1 MNPQDEP
8 RPPLLS
14 ASVQGDPGGPVL
26 VYLPGVH
33 GDDTLLGSF
42 RAQVGDDIR
51 LVTFTYPLSTSV
63 NLPDLAAV
71 VWTQLRS
78 LTDQPVWLL
87 AESFGSQVAWA
98 MLSQVRSAPNTALP
112 VQGVI
117 LAGGFVRH
125 PWPWAVAAVRWLLG
139 SLSPRV
145 IRVFFRIYPWWARFA
160 YRNAPEI
167 LAALPEFVGRRR
179 EPADQAA
186 MLHRLLLIELA
197 DLRQVARETR
207 LPVYQLTGLWD
218 PVVPWPWV
226 RNWLRH
232 DCPGWKESVVITGAD
247 HVVLGTG
254 TAPAVAAVRR
264 WLGLKPRSTDRQ
276 TR

>member
-1 MNPQDEP
+1 MNPKVESV
-8 RPPLLS
+8 PPLPT

-42 RAQVGDDIR
+42 QAQVGDDIR
-51 LVTFTYPLSTSV
+51 LVAFTYPLSTNV
-63 NLPDLAAV
+63 NLPDLAAG

-98 MLSQVRSAPNTALP
+98 MLAQGQTTPGMTLP
-112 VQGVI
+112 VRGLV

-125 PWPWAVAAVRWLLG
+125 PWPWAVAAVRCLLG
-139 SLSPRV
+139 SLSPSV
-145 IRVFFRIYPWWARFA
+145 IRGFFRIYPWWARFA

-167 LAALPEFVGRRR
+167 LAALPEFVARRR

-186 MLHRLLLIELA
+186 MLHRLLLIQLA
-197 DLRQVARETR
+197 DLRDVARETG

-226 RNWLRH
+226 GSWLRRN
-232 DCPGWKESVVITGAD
+232 CPGWRETAVVTGAD

-254 TAPAVAAVRR
+254 TASAVAAVRR
-264 WLGLKPRSTDRQ
+264 WLALTPPSADRQ

>member
-1 MNPQDEP
+1 MNPAAEP
-8 RPPLLS
+8 PQHGIALTTSGNP
-14 ASVQGDPGGPVL
+14 AGPVL
-26 VYLPGVH
+26 VYLPGLH
-33 GDDTLLGSF
+33 GDDTLVGSF
-42 RAQVGDDIR
+42 RARLGGDARFIAI
-51 LVTFTYPLSTSV
+51 TYPTTV
-63 NLPDLAAV
+63 NGSLTDLAAA

-78 LTDQPVWLL
+78 LTAQPVWLL

-98 MLSQVRSAPNTALP
+98 MLAQGQATPGTTLP
-112 VQGVI
+112 VRGLV

-139 SLSPRV
+139 NLPPSV
-145 IRVFFRIYPWWARFA
+145 IRGFFRIYPWWACFA

-167 LAALPEFVGRRR
+167 LAALPEFIARRR

-186 MLHRLLLIELA
+186 MLHRLLLIQLA
-197 DLRQVARETR
+197 DLRGIARETR

-218 PVVPWPWV
+218 PVVPWPFV
-226 RNWLRH
+226 RNWLRNH
-232 DCPGWKESVVITGAD
+232 CPGWREAVVVGGAD

-254 TAPAVAAVRR
+254 TALAVAAVRR
-264 WLGLKPRSTDRQ
+264 WLGLTPPSPDRQ

>member
-1 MNPQDEP
+1 M
-8 RPPLLS
+8 
-14 ASVQGDPGGPVL
+14 SVAGAPTGPVL

-33 GDDTLLGSF
+33 GDDTLLGAF
-42 RAQVGDDIR
+42 RARVGEDLR
-51 LVTFTYPLSTSV
+51 LVAFSYPTSTAV
-63 NLPDLAAV
+63 TLPDLAAGA
-71 VWTQLRS
+71 WSQLRS

-98 MLSQVRSAPNTALP
+98 MLSQAQSAPDTALP
-112 VQGVI
+112 VRGVI

-125 PWPWAVAAVRWLLG
+125 PWPWAVATVRWLLG

-145 IRVFFRIYPWWARFA
+145 IRVFFRIYPWWALLA

-167 LAALPEFVGRRR
+167 LTAMPEFVARRR

-186 MLHRLLLIELA
+186 LLHRLLLIQLA
-197 DLRQVARETR
+197 DLREIARETR
-207 LPVYQLTGLWD
+207 LPVYQLSGFWD
-218 PVVPWPWV
+218 PVAPWPWV
-226 RNWLRH
+226 RSWLRRH
-232 DCPGWKESVVITGAD
+232 CPGWRETAVVTGAD

-254 TAPAVAAVRR
+254 TASAVAAVRR
-264 WLGLKPRSTDRQ
+264 WLALMPRSTDRQ

>member
-1 MNPQDEP
+1 MNSQAESV
-8 RPPLLS
+8 PPWLT

-42 RAQVGDDIR
+42 RAQVGDDLR
-51 LVTFTYPLSTSV
+51 LVAFTYPVSTDLT
-63 NLPDLAAV
+63 LPELAAG

-78 LTDQPVWLL
+78 LTDQPIWLL
-87 AESFGSQVAWA
+87 AESFGSQVAWS
-98 MLSQVRSAPNTALP
+98 MLAQAKATPETTLP
-112 VQGVI
+112 VQGMI

-139 SLSPRV
+139 NLSPSV
-145 IRVFFRIYPWWARFA
+145 IRGFFRIYPWWACFA

-167 LAALPEFVGRRR
+167 LAALPEFVARRR
-179 EPADQAA
+179 ELADQAA
-186 MLHRLLLIELA
+186 MLHRLLLIQLA
-197 DLRQVARETR
+197 DLRGIARETG
-207 LPVYQLTGLWD
+207 LPVYQLTGFWD

-226 RNWLRH
+226 RNWLRN

-247 HVVLGTG
+247 HVALGTG
-254 TAPAVAAVRR
+254 TAPAVATVRR
-264 WLGLKPRSTDRQ
+264 WLGLTPRSKDRQ
-276 TR
+276 TQ